1 MVDVAILAIIILPN
15 DILNC
20 CDFYH
25 YLSFVML
32 SSKYS
37 SQDKNAISYIYI
49 NLYCASHSITNQA
62 KSASNIAD
70 SLKAPL

>member
-1 MVDVAILAIIILPN
+1 
-15 DILNC
+15 
-20 CDFYH
+20 
-25 YLSFVML
+25 ML

-37 SQDKNAISYIYI
+37 SQDKNAISYIDI